1 MALTRYL
8 PQDCRI
14 TIPPIIRDRL
24 NLHPGDLLSF
34 TLDGDTICIRRERL
48 CDNCAA
54 TEKAVDLDA
63 FFDSLSPEQQQRLV
77 SHLSRKLL
85 TQRGGGRH
93 GRA

>member
-14 TIPPIIRDRL
+14 TIPPIIRERL
-24 NLHPGDLLSF
+24 KLHPGDPLSF

-48 CDNCAA
+48 CDNCATA
-54 TEKAVDLDA
+54 EKAVDLDA
-63 FFDSLSPEQQQRLV
+63 FFDSLSPEQQQRLI

-85 TQRGGGRH
+85 TQRGGARCGRL
-93 GRA
+93 

>member
-14 TIPPIIRDRL
+14 TIPPIIRERL
-24 NLHPGDLLSF
+24 KLHPGDLLSF

-48 CDNCAA
+48 CDNCTAA
-54 TEKAVDLDA
+54 EKTVDLDA
-63 FFDSLSPEQQQRLV
+63 FFESLNPEQQQRLV
-77 SHLSRKLL
+77 SHLARKLL

-93 GRA
+93 GRL

>member
-14 TIPPIIRDRL
+14 TIPPIIRERL
-24 NLHPGDLLSF
+24 KLHPGDLLSF
-34 TLDGDTICIRRERL
+34 SLDGDTICIRRERL

-54 TEKAVDLDA
+54 AEKTVDLDA
-63 FFDSLSPEQQQRLV
+63 FFESLSPEQQQRLV

-93 GRA
+93 GRL